1 MTALSNLGLGQS
13 CHSLFL
19 LKNECQFDNLKLM
32 PKKIRISRI
41 EEIEALDFEYWLKA
55 PPAKKLDTLQY
66 LREMV
71 YDLKHESRKRFQ
83 RILKV
88 TRRQKS

>member
-1 MTALSNLGLGQS
+1 M
-13 CHSLFL
+13 
-19 LKNECQFDNLKLM
+19 KNGWQFDNLKSML
-32 PKKIRISRI
+32 KKIRISRI
-41 EEIEALDFEYWLKA
+41 KETEAIDFEYWLKA

-71 YDLKHESRKRFQ
+71 YDLKHENRKRFQ
-83 RILKV
+83 RILKI